1 MSFEV
6 IVQNLKKSFDNKMV
20 LKGVDLSVKAG
31 ESVVVIGGSGSGKSV
46 LLKCL
51 IGLMIPDKD
60 SKVLFN
66 NEDYTL
72 IPISKREDFL
82 DKFGMLFQGGALFD
96 SLQIWEN
103 ICFRLIRSGKISRLD
118 AYDYAVEQLGLVGL
132 KPEVANLYPSE
143 LSGGMQKRAAL
154 ARAIAAK
161 PSLIFFDEPTAGLDP
176 IMSTVISTLISD
188 LSKKLKATTITIT
201 HDMKCVGIVAD
212 QVAMIYEGTVIWQ
225 GDKSDLYNTKN
236 SIIDNFVHGHMPI
249 VKDSK

>member
-6 IVQNLKKSFDNKMV
+6 VVQNLKKSFDNKTV
-20 LKGVDLSVKAG
+20 LKGVNISVNAG
-31 ESVVVIGGSGSGKSV
+31 ESLVVIGGSGSGKSV

-51 IGLMIPDKD
+51 IGLMTPDKG

-66 NEDYTL
+66 NEDYTFV
-72 IPISKREDFL
+72 PISNREEFL

-103 ICFRLIRSGKISRLD
+103 ICFRLIRAGKISRLD

-132 KPEVANLYPSE
+132 NPEVANLYPSE

-188 LSKKLKATTITIT
+188 LSKKLNATTITIT
-201 HDMKCVGIVAD
+201 HDMKCVEIVAD
-212 QVAMIYEGTVIWQ
+212 QVAMIYEGAVIWQ
-225 GDKSDLYNTKN
+225 GDKSGLYNTQN
-236 SIIDNFVHGHMPI
+236 NIIDNFVHGYMPI
-249 VKDSK
+249 SKDSK